1 MVCSLTKVSYR
12 LSKRGSRLQGNSSSV
27 KSSINVQPVKDD
39 CIDRSV
45 ILGSVPGSE
54 NLFLAGQ
61 ILFKKMCRFLC
72 SGTGAAVFSS
82 DTLAEELLSPLRIAL
97 TGAMQL
103 ASQS

>member
-1 MVCSLTKVSYR
+1 
-12 LSKRGSRLQGNSSSV
+12 
-27 KSSINVQPVKDD
+27 NVQPVKDD

-72 SGTGAAVFSS
+72 LRPRHGGQSTAATTVWK
-82 DTLAEELLSPLRIAL
+82 DWIWIWDRQKNLL
-97 TGAMQL
+97 G
-103 ASQS
+103 

>member
-1 MVCSLTKVSYR
+1 
-12 LSKRGSRLQGNSSSV
+12 
-27 KSSINVQPVKDD
+27 NVQPVKDD

-72 SGTGAAVFSS
+72 YYGYPIHNWKTKKNNHNIMIFNEMFCMGYFAAK
-82 DTLAEELLSPLRIAL
+82 
-97 TGAMQL
+97 
-103 ASQS
+103 